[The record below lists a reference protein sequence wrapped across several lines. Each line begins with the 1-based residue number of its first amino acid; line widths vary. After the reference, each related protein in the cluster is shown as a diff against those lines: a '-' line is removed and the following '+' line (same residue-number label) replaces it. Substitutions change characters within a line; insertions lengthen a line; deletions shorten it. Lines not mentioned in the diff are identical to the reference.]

1 MHLWWP
7 QTRHFAGGPGSK
19 VGEEMTSRPF
29 SEVELV
35 DAYRKAAHDY
45 AAAKAGTGNRVEAL
59 TSFFVAERVLISQLG
74 IAGGAK
80 VGARSS

>member
-1 MHLWWP
+1 
-7 QTRHFAGGPGSK
+7 
-19 VGEEMTSRPF
+19 MTSRPF

-59 TSFFVAERVLISQLG
+59 TSLLVAERVLISRLG
-74 IAGGAK
+74 IVGGAT
-80 VGARSS
+80 VGARSN

>member
-1 MHLWWP
+1 VAADPSHRWL
-7 QTRHFAGGPGSK
+7 PGEQMGK
-19 VGEEMTSRPF
+19 EMKSRLF
-29 SEVELV
+29 SDVELV

-59 TSFFVAERVLISQLG
+59 TSLLVAERVLISRLG
-74 IAGGAK
+74 VAGGAA